1 MNPSKGAIKVVM
13 ARLNLIGK
21 LFGSLLIRFLTIIP
35 LLIFFIGS
43 ISTMAWADTVLVK
56 SEPVKRGSVT
66 PGLEN
71 VVMQKLT
78 LKASSGSAN
87 LLAIKLSEYGTSN
100 ATLALSSVK
109 FYKEKN
115 GVGDIQFNT
124 NPDELATTTPSK
136 FNAEETIFSF
146 ESSQTITTAPVVF
159 YVVYS
164 VSQSASTTGTPTIGS
179 RLIDQSYL
187 MIDKSGVNTDDVV
200 QDFSNFQSREIS
212 IVRSPHATDSSPSP
226 FSLTTNLCQTC
237 HIVHLT
243 PDFGADFGLTG
254 SNSTRRLLAQP
265 YFENPGV
272 VNIYPADTFNA
283 LCFSC
288 HDGTGASTDIKSQY
302 NTTDPTVMHEGH
314 ETTSTGGHTSG
325 YKPPPSGQQY
335 DARIKM
341 PCMICHDIHSSEKG
355 NHAMLADDL
364 YDYALDN
371 NWVELIPNGRIDD
384 GDESCLVC
392 HRRSTELTRTSI
404 VFGISLLM
412 PVSHDLYENCVVC
425 HGGPHALT
433 TEDTGT

>member
-1 MNPSKGAIKVVM
+1 MM
-13 ARLNLIGK
+13 AHLNLIGK
-21 LFGSLLIRFLTIIP
+21 LFGSLLNRFLIIIP

-43 ISTMAWADTVLVK
+43 ITTAAWADTVLVK
-56 SEPVKRGSVT
+56 SELDKRGSAT

-78 LKASSGSAN
+78 LKTNSGSAK

-109 FYKEKN
+109 FYKETN
-115 GVGDIQFNT
+115 SVGGIQFNI
-124 NPDELATTTPSK
+124 NPDALTTTTPST

-146 ESSQTITTAPVVF
+146 ESSQTVTATPMTF
-159 YVVYS
+159 YIVYS

-179 RLIDQSYL
+179 RLIDQDYL
-187 MIDKSGVNTDDVV
+187 IIDKSGGNADDVV

-212 IVRSPHATDSSPSP
+212 LVRSPHATDSNPSP
-226 FSLTTNLCQTC
+226 FSVTTNLCQTC

-243 PDFGADFGLTG
+243 PDFGADFGLSG
-254 SNSTRRLLAQP
+254 NYSTRRLLAQP

-272 VNIYPADTFNA
+272 VNNYPSDTFNA

-302 NTTDPTVMHEGH
+302 NTTDPTIEYPGH
-314 ETTSTGGHTSG
+314 ETTSTGAHTSG

-335 DARIKM
+335 NARVKM
-341 PCMICHDIHSSEKG
+341 PCMICHDIHSSVKG
-355 NHAMLADDL
+355 NHAMLADNL
-364 YDYALDN
+364 YDYAIDN
-371 NWVELIPNGRIDD
+371 NWIEPTPNGRIDA

-392 HRRSTELTRTSI
+392 HRRSTEIERTSI

-412 PVSHDLYENCVVC
+412 PTSHDLYENCLVC
-425 HGGPHALT
+425 HGGPHAL
-433 TEDTGT
+433 DRGP